1 MLEGLSMIVVPEL
14 KFGLEE
20 DTVHKLTEFAKNG
33 GTLVLA
39 GKRTC
44 AFFAERG
51 VGFSAREMQEYKTDN
66 AAQNDNGHAQ
76 RTDTLLPYAFTLEGN
91 IGGALLSPC
100 EITSDNKDARVL
112 IDAVSAEDKGDVAVM
127 FDYGK
132 GKIAAIGFDIGSQYL
147 THRQYLH
154 KYLIKRIADAA
165 YEPKARIEL
174 ACGTC
179 EIVCLEKNGRLMLQ
193 IINANGS
200 HTDASCMSEDT
211 IPPLVDLTLSVK
223 TENKDA
229 RVILHPEGRELEC
242 RYENGRMYFTVDR
255 VDIHSV
261 AEVIE

>member
-1 MLEGLSMIVVPEL
+1 
-14 KFGLEE
+14 
-20 DTVHKLTEFAKNG
+20 
-33 GTLVLA
+33 
-39 GKRTC
+39 
-44 AFFAERG
+44 
-51 VGFSAREMQEYKTDN
+51 MQEYKTDN

-229 RVILHPEGRELEC
+229 RVILRPEGRELEC
-242 RYENGRMYFTVDR
+242 RYENGRIYFDVDR